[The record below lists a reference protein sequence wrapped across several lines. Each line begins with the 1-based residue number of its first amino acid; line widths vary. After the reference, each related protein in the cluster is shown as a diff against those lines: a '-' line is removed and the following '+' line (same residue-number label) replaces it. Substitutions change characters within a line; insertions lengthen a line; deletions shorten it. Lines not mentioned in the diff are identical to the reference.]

1 MNSKH
6 APAIAATPGFRAG
19 AWRVDLENSKLGFSV
34 RLMGKKVPGQ
44 FTSFDTTIITGEN
57 PRHSAVSARIDLASI
72 DTGNPKRDEHLRS
85 AAFLDVAAHPTATY
99 DSTAVKR
106 DGAGWLIEGHL
117 TLHGVTESLPLAIT
131 EIQFVAGAANSA
143 DDAFSADHA
152 SFTATALVNRADFGI
167 ARWSGG
173 GLVVSTKVAIKLV
186 VAAVLLP

>member
-6 APAIAATPGFRAG
+6 APAIAAIPGFRAG
-19 AWRVDLENSKLGFSV
+19 AWRVDLENSKFAFSV

-44 FTSFDTTIITGEN
+44 FTSFDTTILTGEN

-85 AAFLDVAAHPTATY
+85 AGFLDVAEHPTASY

-117 TLHGVTESLPLAIT
+117 TLHGVTQSVPLAIT
-131 EIQFVAGAANSA
+131 EIQFVPGANSA
-143 DDAFSADHA
+143 DAALSADRA

-167 ARWSGG
+167 GRWSGG
-173 GLVVSTKVAIKLV
+173 GLVVSTKVAISLE